1 MCTQGKEDKSSNS
14 SRVLNRISQIPVEHV
29 TQLVFIQMVKF
40 AQENAAALYCKT
52 TVSSMHYASHS
63 VRCHFRKV
71 FISLLDADQVIMDSS
86 RQSDPG
92 LHNDYDGKG
101 FMRLEQNSSK
111 SHIIILDLKPKAIA
125 ESRNVLQLKHLLIS
139 NCTITYVRIY
149 IYIQMQNYHE
159 IEQAE
164 CTSILQI
171 LYFNFKAS
179 PCTVESEKLIQG
191 YPGLEKFYKSCVSD
205 DNIKEQGKTKEGQ
218 LKTQRAVSGFSD
230 GL

>member
-71 FISLLDADQVIMDSS
+71 FISLLDEDQVIMDSS

-101 FMRLEQNSSK
+101 FMHLEQNSSK
-111 SHIIILDLKPKAIA
+111 SQVIILDLKPKALA
-125 ESRNVLQLKHLLIS
+125 EARNVLQLKHVFIS
-139 NCTITYVRIY
+139 NRTITYVCIY
-149 IYIQMQNYHE
+149 IYIYSCRCKIIMKLNKPKALPYCRF
-159 IEQAE
+159 
-164 CTSILQI
+164 CTLILKQVH
-171 LYFNFKAS
+171 A
-179 PCTVESEKLIQG
+179 
-191 YPGLEKFYKSCVSD
+191 
-205 DNIKEQGKTKEGQ
+205 Q
-218 LKTQRAVSGFSD
+218 LKAKS
-230 GL
+230 